1 MVKKITFLILSIL
14 LIVSNISFAQTEN
27 AYTSFTA
34 EQLKNNKDYSKNYNP
49 VTCKPKILYN
59 CMLDMVNLARQEL
72 NFTMPLVKDRELDS
86 MAILQGEFQAKK
98 MIKTSDNVY
107 PNQNLAG
114 RFKTRGYSPCGEELL
129 SKAKTFQGIDEY
141 SYYDVCLELLKPIL
155 KNAKQAKILL
165 DPKYT
170 YFGFGWG
177 IDKDMKNI
185 YVSIVLGNDR
195 VKNSG
200 KPANTK
206 NIPYTKKQNGLSGF
220 DEKLCAKCYEDK
232 ELEVLSDYVKVEGD
246 AVYFVCDD
254 YKALRKLIGKEGD
267 ALALDFVQHSQ
278 FKCDGG
284 NITDNSLVNRG
295 FMTHAFTY
303 LDLLD
308 NNEITDKKSTKMRV
322 HIEDVPQEVE
332 EPFEIN
338 LLIVKGTNVCRTIL
352 KKNIEAKNSAYK
364 EKINFMKDVTTIATT
379 GDFVPAA
386 EDGKVEIKIPFEP
399 GKTTYTYADIEP
411 YLKKVNRPY
420 YEINRIEVIAHNSL
434 NYSTDNKQFQQQKMR
449 AESIEKAFK
458 GHYPDKQL
466 TVIIKY
472 DNSWEEFKKDV
483 VYSEEYYDLT
493 LGTEE
498 DAYQQL
504 IANKGKIAKELEEK
518 YLKKHRFAHI
528 ILYVTYPVDNKHEED
543 LVIFKFNS
551 IVGKKKSPNIPLA
564 MAIQKYMMK
573 KVEEGAY
580 SSKVVNNV
588 KIPQKP
594 EFQVLLNNQLYM
606 KCILDKQ
613 ITKEMAEAMDAVYKM
628 NTQNPYISFNQM
640 NCEIQNLALKN
651 VTDVSAKQGAIDRL
665 YANPKLPR
673 EELNNLNLEFQI
685 KVLEFLNTQPASMEV
700 ATLKSQTYEKI
711 KQVRN
716 PKLTTWRNAY
726 KLAAIF
732 VGNGDYAYALSLMNP
747 FLDEKDLSDDF
758 IFSYVSIGGYKE
770 DVYLSDN
777 YAKMVKLAAER
788 DRARLCRMTE
798 KMSICILENEKVKKT
813 LCEQCK

>member
-1 MVKKITFLILSIL
+1 MLKKVILFLFSIL
-14 LIVSNISFAQTEN
+14 LIINSISFAQN
-27 AYTSFTA
+27 DNPYTSFTA
-34 EQLKNNKDYSKNYNP
+34 EQLKNHKEYSKNYNP

-72 NFTMPLVKDRELDS
+72 NFTMPLTKDNELDS
-86 MAILQGEFQAKK
+86 MAFVQGEYQAKK
-98 MIKTSDNVY
+98 MMKTSDNIY
-107 PNQNLAG
+107 PYQNLNA
-114 RFKTRGYSPCGEELL
+114 RFKNRGYSPRGEELL
-129 SKAKTFQGIDEY
+129 SKAKTFQGIEEY

-155 KNAKQAKILL
+155 KNPKQAKTLL
-165 DPKYT
+165 DQKYT

-185 YVSIVLGNDR
+185 YVTIVLGNDLVR
-195 VKNSG
+195 NTG
-200 KPANTK
+200 KPTTTK
-206 NIPYTKKQNGLSGF
+206 NIPYTKRQSGLVGF
-220 DEKLCAKCYEDK
+220 DEKICAKCNEDK

-254 YKALRKLIGKEGD
+254 HKALRKLIGKEGD
-267 ALALDFVQHSQ
+267 AIAIDFVQHSQ

-295 FMTHAFTY
+295 IMSHALTY

-308 NNEITDKKSTKMRV
+308 HNEITDKKSTKLRAL
-322 HIEDVPQEVE
+322 IEEVPQEVE
-332 EPFEIN
+332 SPFDVNI
-338 LLIVKGTNVCRTIL
+338 LVIKGMNVCRTII
-352 KKNIEAKNSAYK
+352 KKNIEAKNSAYS
-364 EKINFMKDVTTIATT
+364 ERINFMKDVTTIATT

-386 EDGKVEIKIPFEP
+386 EDGKIELKIPFEP
-399 GKTTYTYADIEP
+399 NKTTYTYADIAP
-411 YLKKVNRPY
+411 YLKDVKKPY
-420 YEINRIEVIAHNSL
+420 YEINKVEIIAHNSL
-434 NYSTDNKQFQQQKMR
+434 NYSKDAKQFQQQRSR
-449 AESIEKAFK
+449 AESIEKAFR
-458 GHYPDKQL
+458 GQYPEKNIAY
-466 TVIIKY
+466 IIKY

-504 IANKGKIAKELEEK
+504 VANKGKIAKELEEG

-528 ILYVTYPVDNKHEED
+528 ILHVTYPVDEKHEED
-543 LVIFKFNS
+543 LVIYKFNNM
-551 IVGKKKSPNIPLA
+551 VGKKKPNIPMA
-564 MAIQKYMMK
+564 MAIQKYMMQ
-573 KVEEGAY
+573 KVEDGVY
-580 SSKVVNNV
+580 SSKVVKNV
-588 KIPQKP
+588 KIPEKAD
-594 EFQVLLNNQLYM
+594 FQVLLNNQLYM
-606 KCILDKQ
+606 QCLIEKN
-613 ITKEMAEAMDAVYKM
+613 ITKEMAESMDKIAKM
-628 NTQNPYISFNQM
+628 NPQNPYVAFNQT
-640 NCEIQNLALKN
+640 NCN
-651 VTDVSAKQGAIDRL
+651 VKFLTLNSINDVSVKQGAIDRL
-665 YANPKLPR
+665 YANPKLSR

-685 KVLEFLNTQPASMEV
+685 KVLEFLKTQPASMEV
-700 ATLKSQTYEKI
+700 TTLQNQTYEKI
-711 KQVRN
+711 KSVRN
-716 PKLTTWRNAY
+716 PKLTTWKNAY

-770 DVYLSDN
+770 DVYLSDS

-798 KMSICILENEKVKKT
+798 KMSIVILENEKVKKI

>member
-1 MVKKITFLILSIL
+1 MLKKVILFLFSIL
-14 LIVSNISFAQTEN
+14 LTINSISFAQNEN
-27 AYTSFTA
+27 PYTGFTA
-34 EQLKNNKDYSKNYNP
+34 EQLKNHKEYSKNYNP

-72 NFTMPLVKDRELDS
+72 NFAMPLVKDSELDS
-86 MAILQGEFQAKK
+86 MAIVQGEYQAKK
-98 MIKTSDNVY
+98 MLKTSDNIY
-107 PNQNLAG
+107 PYQNLNA

-129 SKAKTFQGIDEY
+129 SKAKTFQGIEEY

-155 KNAKQAKILL
+155 KNPKQAKTLL
-165 DPKYT
+165 NQKYT

-185 YVSIVLGNDR
+185 YVTIVLGNDL
-195 VKNSG
+195 VKNAG
-200 KPANTK
+200 KPATNK
-206 NIPYTKKQNGLSGF
+206 NLPYSKKQNGLSGF
-220 DEKLCAKCYEDK
+220 DEKICAKCNEDK

-267 ALALDFVQHSQ
+267 AIALDFVQHSQ

-284 NITDNSLVNRG
+284 NITDNSLVNKG
-295 FMTHAFTY
+295 VMSHAFTY
-303 LDLLD
+303 LDMLD
-308 NNEITDKKSTKMRV
+308 NNEITDKKSTKLRV
-322 HIEDVPQEVE
+322 HVDDVPQEVE
-332 EPFEIN
+332 SPFDVNI
-338 LLIVKGTNVCRTIL
+338 LVIKGMNVCRTII
-352 KKNIEAKNSAYK
+352 KKNIEAKNSAYS

-386 EDGKVEIKIPFEP
+386 EDGKIELKIPFEP
-399 GKTTYTYADIEP
+399 NKTTYTYADIAP
-411 YLKKVNRPY
+411 YLKDVKKPY
-420 YEINRIEVIAHNSL
+420 YEINKVEIIAHNSL
-434 NYSTDNKQFQQQKMR
+434 NYSKDAKQFQQQRSR
-449 AESIEKAFK
+449 AESIEKAFR
-458 GHYPDKQL
+458 GQYPEKNIAY
-466 TVIIKY
+466 IIKY

-504 IANKGKIAKELEEK
+504 VANKGKIAKELEDG

-528 ILYVTYPVDNKHEED
+528 ILHVTYPVDEKHEED
-543 LVIFKFNS
+543 LVIYKFNNM
-551 IVGKKKSPNIPLA
+551 VGKKKPNIPMA
-564 MAIQKYMMK
+564 MAIQKYMMQ
-573 KVEEGAY
+573 KVEDGVY
-580 SSKVVNNV
+580 SSKVVKNV
-588 KIPQKP
+588 KIPEKP
-594 EFQVLLNNQLYM
+594 DFQVLLNNQLYM
-606 KCILDKQ
+606 QCLIEKN
-613 ITKEMAEAMDAVYKM
+613 ITKEMAESMDKIAKM
-628 NTQNPYISFNQM
+628 NPQNPYVAFNQT
-640 NCEIQNLALKN
+640 NCN
-651 VTDVSAKQGAIDRL
+651 VKFLTLNSINDVSVKQGAIDRL
-665 YANPKLPR
+665 YANPKLSR

-685 KVLEFLNTQPASMEV
+685 KVLEFLKTQPASMEV
-700 ATLKSQTYEKI
+700 TTLQNQTYEKI
-711 KQVRN
+711 KSVRN
-716 PKLTTWRNAY
+716 PKLTTWKNAY

-770 DVYLSDN
+770 DVYLSDS

-788 DRARLCRMTE
+788 DRARLCRTTE
-798 KMSICILENEKVKKT
+798 KMSVLILENEKVKKI